1 MFSIRTLEKKN
12 HSTHKLR
19 FIFRFLPLLL
29 LLFAQF
35 ASSSPSRPPPPPHT
49 RPSVLIFPLSLHT
62 VFFSS
67 ASTGKH
73 LPRLLRLL
81 VFFSLNC
88 FHIHTQGS
96 SVLTVNMPPPPATST
111 SHKPQPD
118 DGRFLYQ
125 HARSAAVVP
134 PSLLTNTSLA
144 YSLLARGF
152 GTCLRHSAS
161 HLPQVVVR

>member
-1 MFSIRTLEKKN
+1 MFSIRTLKKKRITQRT
-12 HSTHKLR
+12 SYGL
-19 FIFRFLPLLL
+19 FFRFLPLL

-49 RPSVLIFPLSLHT
+49 TERVNFPLSLHT
-62 VFFSS
+62 VFFHST
-67 ASTGKH
+67 STGKH

-88 FHIHTQGS
+88 FHIHTHSS

-134 PSLLTNTSLA
+134 PLPTNTLIA
-144 YSLLARGF
+144 
-152 GTCLRHSAS
+152 C
-161 HLPQVVVR
+161 V